1 MEELQKFGTENLGK
15 YADMAV
21 ELVMKHGPRLVLAIF
36 TLMIGLWIIR
46 VAGKLADRM
55 IRSGKVDPTLGP
67 FVHSLISWSLKALLF
82 ISVASMVGIETTSFV
97 AVLGAAGLAV
107 GLALQGSLSNFAG
120 GALIL
125 LFRPYKVGDLIQA
138 QGHLGVVK
146 EIQIFTTVMTS
157 PDHKQII
164 LPNGPVANG
173 DIVNFTTEGK
183 IRVDL
188 TIGVAYEADL
198 DQAKSVLMGVLKDN
212 PLVLAEPAPFVGV
225 SELADSSV
233 NFVVRPHVK
242 PEHYWDVYFGVT
254 ENAKKALD
262 AAGIGIP
269 FPQRDVH
276 LFQHKAD

>member
-1 MEELQKFGTENLGK
+1 MEMLEKLGLNDVGK
-15 YADMAV
+15 YTDQAV
-21 ELVMKHGPRLVLAIF
+21 ALVMEHGPRLLLAVF
-36 TLMIGLWIIR
+36 TLIIGMWVIR
-46 VAGKLADRM
+46 FAGKIADRVM
-55 IRSGKVDPTLGP
+55 KSQKVDPTLGP
-67 FVHSLISWSLKALLF
+67 FLHSLVSWGLKALLF

-107 GLALQGSLSNFAG
+107 GLALQGSLANFAG

-146 EIQIFTTVMTS
+146 EIQIFTTVLVS
-157 PDHKQII
+157 PENKRII

-173 DIVNFTTEGK
+173 DIVNFTAEGR

-198 DQAKSVLMGVLKDN
+198 DQAKEVLMKVLKEQ
-212 PLVLAEPAPFVGV
+212 PHVLSEPAPFVAV

-233 NFVVRPHVK
+233 NFAVRPHCA

-254 ENAKKALD
+254 EQCKKQLD
-262 AAGIGIP
+262 KAGIGIP

-276 LFQHKAD
+276 LFQHNS